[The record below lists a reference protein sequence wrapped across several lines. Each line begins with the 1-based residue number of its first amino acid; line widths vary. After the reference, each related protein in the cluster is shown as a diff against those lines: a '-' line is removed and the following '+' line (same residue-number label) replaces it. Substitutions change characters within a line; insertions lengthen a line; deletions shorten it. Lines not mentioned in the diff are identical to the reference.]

1 MTKLRTVQKH
11 ETGTCAIGARISMTL
26 VDVAVQRQPSDQ
38 RASHRLSDTNT
49 GITLASMCDRFWY
62 CGFMNRP
69 TQSNMEDTPVVGAE
83 DAMSAQEIEA
93 RILVIFKER
102 FAIDESRYSMAVD
115 FVNEFDFDSYDTAS
129 LFMALEE
136 EFSIDLEDQE
146 LERIVTVGDINEL
159 VKQSLAIES
168 SH

>member
-1 MTKLRTVQKH
+1 
-11 ETGTCAIGARISMTL
+11 
-26 VDVAVQRQPSDQ
+26 
-38 RASHRLSDTNT
+38 
-49 GITLASMCDRFWY
+49 
-62 CGFMNRP
+62 
-69 TQSNMEDTPVVGAE
+69 MEDTPVAGAE

-115 FVNEFDFDSYDTAS
+115 FVHEFDFDSYDTAS

-146 LERIVTVGDINEL
+146 LELERIVTVGDINEL